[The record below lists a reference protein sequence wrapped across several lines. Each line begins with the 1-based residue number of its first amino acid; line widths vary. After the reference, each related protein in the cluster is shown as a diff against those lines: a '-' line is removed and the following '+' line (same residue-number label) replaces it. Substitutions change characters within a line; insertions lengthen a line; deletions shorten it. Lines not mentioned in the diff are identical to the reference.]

1 MSKYLEM
8 LNRKYV
14 LGLISKENLDAEN
27 LDYIQAL
34 SVEYKNTLDEKGKHQ
49 LVFMEKD
56 KNWLIATALLSQL
69 KDIKK
74 SNKTMKGWITFI
86 GVLII
91 IELVLSFLFP
101 MFI

>member
-1 MSKYLEM
+1 M
-8 LNRKYV
+8 LK
-14 LGLISKENLDAEN
+14 N

-34 SVEYKNTLDEKGKHQ
+34 RLEYKNTLDKKGKHQ
-49 LVFMEKD
+49 LAFMEKD
-56 KNWLIATALLSQL
+56 KNCFIATALLSKL
-69 KDIKK
+69 ENIKK

>member
-8 LNRKYV
+8 LERKYE
-14 LGLISKENLDAEN
+14 LGLISKEYLDTN
-27 LDYIQAL
+27 KLDYINEL
-34 SVEYKNTLDEKGKHQ
+34 RVVYKKKLDEESVPQ
-49 LVFMEKD
+49 LVFLEKD
-56 KNWLIATALLSQL
+56 KNWFIRTELLSEL

-86 GVLII
+86 GILII

>member
-1 MSKYLEM
+1 M
-8 LNRKYV
+8 LK
-14 LGLISKENLDAEN
+14 N

-34 SVEYKNTLDEKGKHQ
+34 RLEYKNTLDKKGKHQ
-49 LVFMEKD
+49 LAFMEKD
-56 KNWLIATALLSQL
+56 KNWFIATALLSEL

-74 SNKTMKGWITFI
+74 SNRTMKGWITFI

>member
-1 MSKYLEM
+1 MSKYVEM
-8 LNRKYV
+8 LERKYE
-14 LGLISKENLDAEN
+14 LGLISKENLDAN
-27 LDYIQAL
+27 KL
-34 SVEYKNTLDEKGKHQ
+34 SYTQELMTKRKNMLDEKGESH
-49 LVFMEKD
+49 LAFIEKD
-56 KNWLIATALLSQL
+56 KNWFIAIELLSEI

-91 IELVLSFLFP
+91 IQLVLSFLFP

>member
-1 MSKYLEM
+1 M
-8 LNRKYV
+8 LK
-14 LGLISKENLDAEN
+14 N

-34 SVEYKNTLDEKGKHQ
+34 RLEYKNTLDKKGKHQ
-49 LVFMEKD
+49 LAFMEKD
-56 KNWLIATALLSQL
+56 KNWFIATALLSKL
-69 KDIKK
+69 EDIKK
-74 SNKTMKGWITFI
+74 SKKTMKGWITFI

>member
-1 MSKYLEM
+1 MSKYVEM
-8 LNRKYV
+8 LERKYE

-27 LDYIQAL
+27 LSYIQI
-34 SVEYKNTLDEKGKHQ
+34 SNVEYKNTLDEKAKHQ
-49 LVFMEKD
+49 LAFMEKD
-56 KNWLIATALLSQL
+56 KNWFIATALLSELQ
-69 KDIKK
+69 DIKK

-91 IELVLSFLFP
+91 IQLVLSFLFP